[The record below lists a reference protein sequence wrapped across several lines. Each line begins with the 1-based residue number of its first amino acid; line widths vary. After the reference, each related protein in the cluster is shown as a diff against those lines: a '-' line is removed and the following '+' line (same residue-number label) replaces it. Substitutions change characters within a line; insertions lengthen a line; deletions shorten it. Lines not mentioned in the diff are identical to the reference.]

1 MGSVGFMSKAK
12 YKRILLKLSGEAIS
26 GGRDGILDF
35 NFIGRIAD
43 VIKKCVDDGV
53 QVAVIVGAGNIW
65 RGAKGIG
72 MDRCRADSM
81 GMLATIINALGLED
95 EFNRHGL
102 DTVAMSAIEIN
113 EFLELYSA
121 VRAKKYLESGKVVII
136 GGGTGDPYFT
146 TDTAAALRAAEL
158 DVDAALLAKNIDG
171 VYNADPKLDPNAVRY
186 DELTYR
192 EMIDRELH
200 AIDLTAA
207 SFCMDNDLTTYLFE
221 LRDPEN
227 IYRAVTGEKVGTEI
241 HK

>member
-1 MGSVGFMSKAK
+1 MSQAR

-26 GGRDGILDF
+26 GGNDGILNF

-43 VIKKCVDDGV
+43 VIKKCVDEGV

-65 RGAKGIG
+65 RGAKGVG

-113 EFLELYSA
+113 EFVELYSA
-121 VRAKKYLESGKVVII
+121 VRAKKYLEAGKVVII

-227 IYRAVTGEKVGTEI
+227 IYRAVTGQKVGTEI

>member
-1 MGSVGFMSKAK
+1 MGNAR
-12 YKRILLKLSGEAIS
+12 YNRILLKLSGEAIS

-43 VIKKCVDDGV
+43 VIKKCVDEGV

-65 RGAKGIG
+65 RGAKGVG

-113 EFLELYSA
+113 EFTELYSA
-121 VRAKKYLESGKVVII
+121 IRAKKYLEAGKVVII

-192 EMIDRELH
+192 EMLDRELH

-207 SFCMDNDLTTYLFE
+207 SFCMDNNLTTYLFE